1 MEDLQKSVVWLHNEE
16 LEDGGKRVVFRW
28 QGEPERLDS
37 LVARVVG
44 ISRSYATKIIRKG
57 EVALDPSS
65 AIKPSVKCFPGTV
78 LTVELPPAESLEI
91 VPEEVDFRVVYEDED
106 CIVLHKPS
114 GVVVHPAPGNW
125 EGTLVHGLLHR
136 YPDIGEINGQKRPG
150 IVHRLDQ
157 GTSGLMVV
165 ARNMWAHDRLSRAF
179 RERRVWKEYLALALG
194 CIPWAEH
201 LVDLPLGR
209 HPHHRTRMAV
219 VRGGRA
225 AQTDFYVL
233 RNYAKTTLLRC
244 VLHTG
249 RTHQIRVHAAY
260 LGHPL
265 WGDALYGYG
274 PGTPSEERIFLH
286 AWKLAFEHPRTGEV
300 ISFRAPLDPEL
311 VRVLRQQS

>member
-1 MEDLQKSVVWLHNEE
+1 VV
-16 LEDGGKRVVFRW
+16 
-28 QGEPERLDS
+28 
-37 LVARVVG
+37 
-44 ISRSYATKIIRKG
+44 
-57 EVALDPSS
+57 
-65 AIKPSVKCFPGTV
+65 
-78 LTVELPPAESLEI
+78 TVELPPAEFLEI
-91 VPEEVDFRVVYEDED
+91 VPQEVDFRVLHEDED

-125 EGTLVHGLLHR
+125 EGTLVHGLLYR

-194 CIPWAEH
+194 RIPWAEH
-201 LVDLPLGR
+201 LVDLPIGR
-209 HPHHRTRMAV
+209 HPYHRTRMAV
-219 VRGGRA
+219 VREGRP

-233 RNYAKTTLLRC
+233 RNYARTTLLRC

-265 WGDALYGYG
+265 WGDTLYGYG
-274 PGTPSEERIFLH
+274 HGAPSEERIFLH
-286 AWKLAFEHPRTGEV
+286 AWKLAFEHPRTGKV
-300 ISFRAPLDPEL
+300 ISFRDPLDQEL
-311 VRVLRQQS
+311 VRILRQQP